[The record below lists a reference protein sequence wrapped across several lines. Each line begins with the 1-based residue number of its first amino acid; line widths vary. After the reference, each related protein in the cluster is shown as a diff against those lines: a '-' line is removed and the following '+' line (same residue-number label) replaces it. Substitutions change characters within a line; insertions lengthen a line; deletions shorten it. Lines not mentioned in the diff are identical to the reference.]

1 MAGGFRVA
9 RVHTWELRASDV
21 LSHLSAFGRP
31 NFFCTK
37 RILRVRKAN
46 MSSGSTSWLC
56 SWCRCSRPR
65 AQKDLTLGSFTLLK
79 FRLHL

>member
-31 NFFCTK
+31 NFSA
-37 RILRVRKAN
+37 LNVYYE
-46 MSSGSTSWLC
+46 
-56 SWCRCSRPR
+56 
-65 AQKDLTLGSFTLLK
+65 
-79 FRLHL
+79 